1 MPRSIVPKGLPQA
14 SVASA
19 VAATRLERAA
29 CRSNRDTPTAQS
41 QAADRQAHGPTLS
54 TAQEEAAVMRQQ
66 AAPQASVQLVFQG
79 HVPPASGL
87 VRGEADA
94 SALAALSELD
104 VVTGVIE
111 ALDCG
116 YIRLLRTAWL
126 LAQPETY
133 LLENRQQLEARE
145 RQGGMSPLLSPGE
158 AVALVRRAKRGMG
171 TATHGWLSSHHVS
184 ATMSQSS
191 HTSCRTPAHIHLTA
205 PRSRSG
211 LPRSQPD
218 PAGVRLAV
226 LRLALKQLAY
236 IEGLFFVC

>member
-54 TAQEEAAVMRQQ
+54 TAQEEMRQQ
-66 AAPQASVQLVFQG
+66 AAPQASVQLVVQG

-184 ATMSQSS
+184 ATTSRTR
-191 HTSCRTPAHIHLTA
+191 TSCRTPAHIPLTA

-218 PAGVRLAV
+218 PAGARLAV